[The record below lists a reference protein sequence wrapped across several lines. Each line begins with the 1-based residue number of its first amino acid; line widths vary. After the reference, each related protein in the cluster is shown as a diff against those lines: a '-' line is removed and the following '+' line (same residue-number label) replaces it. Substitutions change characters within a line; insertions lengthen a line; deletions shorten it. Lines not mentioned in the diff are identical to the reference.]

1 MAAADQTSTLQN
13 LELRLRTQTAADGNY
28 PADVAQVARGLW
40 LERRAIE
47 VVHDHV
53 VMLAT
58 SAAAASRGNVSFDG
72 VLTDVQVR
80 PILVELATHGAQEKS
95 GAARF
100 VAQLS
105 VVVDGEVPGID
116 GGGASLVLSASV
128 RTRGGGGTLHQRHVR
143 HDDYSIFFFK
153 KDHEKVGGTTE

>member
-80 PILVELATHGAQEKS
+80 SILVELATHGAQEKS

-105 VVVDGEVPGID
+105 VEVDGQVAGID

-128 RTRGGGGTLHQRHVR
+128 RTRCALHQRHVR
-143 HDDYSIFFFK
+143 HDGAK
-153 KDHEKVGGTTE
+153 R